1 MSLLSMTGFGAARAE
16 RALPDGAQLA
26 VRAEIRTVNH
36 KHLQSKVR
44 LPQDYGV
51 LEPVLDKLVRS
62 KLARGSVQV
71 SLDIS
76 RTGGAP
82 MFDVDEGALSHYL
95 DLQRKVAE
103 RHGIA
108 QVDSVEKLLGLPGVI
123 VQKRAAEGIEG
134 TGPEAELVV
143 SVMTEALAALV
154 EMRGVEGD
162 AMERDLRQSADAI
175 TSLVAD
181 VEDCVPDI
189 LLRHKARLLERVGEL
204 SGNTGVTEADLAR
217 EIALLADR
225 LDVAEELARL
235 KSHIDQLD
243 GLLTNGGAV
252 GRKLDFLAQEFFREA
267 NTIGSKCSDSAVAH
281 LVVELKTQVERLREQ
296 VQNVE

>member
-1 MSLLSMTGFGAARAE
+1 MTGFGAARAE
-16 RALPDGAQLA
+16 RALPDGAELA

-51 LEPVLDKLVRS
+51 LEPVLEKLVRS

-82 MFDVDEGALSHYL
+82 MFDVDEVALDHYL
-95 DLQRKVAE
+95 DLQRQVAE

-108 QVDSVEKLLGLPGVI
+108 QVDSVEKLFGLPGVI
-123 VQKRAAEGIEG
+123 VQRRAAEGIQG
-134 TGPEAELVV
+134 TGPEAELVI
-143 SVMTEALAALV
+143 SVMTDALAALV

-162 AMERDLRQSADAI
+162 AMERDLRHSADAI
-175 TSLVAD
+175 TSLVSD
-181 VEDCVPDI
+181 VEACVPDI
-189 LLRHKARLLERVGEL
+189 VLRHKARLVERVGEL
-204 SGNTGVTEADLAR
+204 CVSSGVTEADLAR

-225 LDVAEELARL
+225 LDVAEEIARL

-243 GLLTNGGAV
+243 ALLTKGGAV

>member
-1 MSLLSMTGFGAARAE
+1 MTGFGAARAE
-16 RALPDGAQLA
+16 QTLPDGAQLA

-36 KHLQSKVR
+36 KHLQAKVR

-62 KLARGSVQV
+62 KLARGSVQI
-71 SLDIS
+71 SLEIA

-82 MFDVDEGALSHYL
+82 LFGVDEAVLDRYL
-95 DLQRKVAE
+95 ELQRQVAE

-108 QVDSVEKLLGLPGVI
+108 QVDSIDKLLGLPGVI
-123 VQKRAAEGIEG
+123 VQRRAAEGIEG
-134 TGPEAELVV
+134 TGPEAELVLAV
-143 SVMTEALAALV
+143 VGEALAALV
-154 EMRGVEGD
+154 QMRGVEGD

-175 TSLVAD
+175 TSMVAD
-181 VEDCVPDI
+181 IEACVPDI
-189 LLRHKARLLERVGEL
+189 LVRHKARLVERVGEL
-204 SGNTGVTEADLAR
+204 SGNAGVTEADLAR

-225 LDVAEELARL
+225 LDVAEEITRL

-243 GLLTNGGAV
+243 ALLTKGGAV

-281 LVVELKTQVERLREQ
+281 LVVDLKTQVERLREQ